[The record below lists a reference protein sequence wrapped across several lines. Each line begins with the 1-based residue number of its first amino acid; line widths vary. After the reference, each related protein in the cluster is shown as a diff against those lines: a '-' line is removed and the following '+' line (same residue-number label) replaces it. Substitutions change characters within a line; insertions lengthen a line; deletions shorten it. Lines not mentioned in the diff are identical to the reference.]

1 MKRNLIL
8 VMAIS
13 FLMAAACADTAEEQK
28 TAETTVEEK
37 KEDLS
42 SNPDYKKGLA
52 LVASHDCLTCHAVNQ
67 TTTGPA
73 YADIAAKYAGA
84 DDEQITKLAQTIIK
98 GGSGNWGQVPMTPHP
113 NVSEEDAKAMVKYV
127 LLLNKK

>member
-1 MKRNLIL
+1 MKMISGFCFIALL
-8 VMAIS
+8 VLMIS
-13 FLMAAACADTAEEQK
+13 CAETAHEQK
-28 TAETTVEEK
+28 TDQPVLEEK

-42 SNPDYKKGLA
+42 ANPDYKKGLA
-52 LVASHDCLTCHAVNQ
+52 LVAANDCLTCHAVNQ

-84 DDEQITKLAQTIIK
+84 DDAQVTKLAQTIIN

-113 NVSEEDAKAMVKYV
+113 NISLDDAKAMVKYI
-127 LLLNKK
+127 LLLKK